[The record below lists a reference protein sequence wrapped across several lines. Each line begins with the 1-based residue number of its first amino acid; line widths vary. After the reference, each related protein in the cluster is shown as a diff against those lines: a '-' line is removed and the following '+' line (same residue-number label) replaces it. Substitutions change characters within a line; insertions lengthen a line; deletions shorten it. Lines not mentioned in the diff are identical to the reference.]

1 MARSDHP
8 RIFAAKIF
16 KVGIIRCVDVPL
28 DISRCFGKG
37 AARIPVHGAVEG
49 LPLRSTLVPRG
60 NGRHRLCIH
69 SEIWR
74 KLRIDA
80 GAVVEVTLQ
89 LDEESREPVLPPE
102 LAVAL
107 AETPRAMARFQ
118 GMTTALRR
126 QVVRY
131 ICSVRH
137 PSTRERRSVKFVH
150 HLLQRAATAGKSRKK
165 AIRNK

>member
-1 MARSDHP
+1 MGHPDHP
-8 RIFAAKIF
+8 RVFAAKIF

-37 AARIPVHGAVEG
+37 VARIPVHGAVEG
-49 LPLRSTLVPRG
+49 LPLRTTLVPRG

-80 GAVVEVTLQ
+80 GAVVEVRLQ
-89 LDEESREPVLPPE
+89 LDEESREPALPPE
-102 LAVAL
+102 LAAAL

-118 GMTTALRR
+118 AMTTSLRR

-131 ICSVRH
+131 ICSVKH
-137 PSTRERRSVKFVH
+137 PSKRERRSVKFVR
-150 HLLQRAATAGKSRKK
+150 HLLQRAATGGKSRKK
-165 AIRNK
+165 ASRSK